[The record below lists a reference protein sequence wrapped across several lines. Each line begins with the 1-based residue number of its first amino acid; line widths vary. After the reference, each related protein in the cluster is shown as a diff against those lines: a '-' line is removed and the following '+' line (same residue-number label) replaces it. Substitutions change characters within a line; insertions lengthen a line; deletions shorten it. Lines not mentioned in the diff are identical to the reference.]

1 MTNSFPPPRPSARA
15 LLAAT
20 ALTAVL
26 VLVSAMPARAVGGCG
41 SIKSHGARV
50 YVAVER
56 GRPGCRT
63 ARRVLST
70 YLNSHARCGGSACV
84 RHFGWTCASSY
95 SSFPRLASCTRRR
108 QRIAAYSRAD

>member
-1 MTNSFPPPRPSARA
+1 MA
-15 LLAAT
+15 LMAVLA
-20 ALTAVL
+20 AVL
-26 VLVSAMPARAVGGCG
+26 VLVSAMPAQAVGGCG
-41 SIKSHGARV
+41 SIKSHGTRV

-63 ARRVLST
+63 VRRVLST
-70 YLNSHARCGGSACV
+70 YLNSHASCGGSACV
-84 RHFGWTCASSY
+84 RRHFGWTCASSY